1 MYDTTVTIVGNV
13 VDAPDRRTLESGTTV
28 ATFRVASTARRFDK
42 ASGRWVDGDSLFLRV
57 TCWRQLADNVKRS
70 LLKGDP
76 VMVTGRLFTR
86 SYEVNG
92 QRRSSF
98 ELEASAVGHDLTR
111 GTTSFHRTRVESGPT
126 YEVEGPPE
134 ETDLAPGDLPVGEE
148 DESRVERVA

>member
-42 ASGRWVDGDSLFLRV
+42 ASGRWVDGDSLYLRV
-57 TCWRQLADNVKRS
+57 TCWRQLADNVTRS

-76 VMVTGRLFTR
+76 VMITGRLFTR

-98 ELEASAVGHDLTR
+98 ELEASSVGHDLAR
-111 GTTSFHRTRVESGPT
+111 GTTSFHRTKVESGPT
-126 YEVEGPPE
+126 YEVEAPPPE
-134 ETDLAPGDLPVGEE
+134 EGELPPADLAAATEE
-148 DESRVERVA
+148 APVERVA